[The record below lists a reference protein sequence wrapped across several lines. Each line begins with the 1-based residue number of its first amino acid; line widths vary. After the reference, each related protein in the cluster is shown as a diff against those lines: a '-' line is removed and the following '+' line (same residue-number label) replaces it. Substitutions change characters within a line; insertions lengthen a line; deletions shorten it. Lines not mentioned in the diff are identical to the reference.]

1 MTDKITSIQE
11 MESLLDQAVGDY
23 AYVHVTK
30 GEDAAEPLLQRL
42 NNMIENGAVPEA
54 LKQKTRRKIRS
65 LGFQKEKN
73 VMELLDEELL
83 KPATAERETSLL
95 LTPQD
100 SALLVAMSG
109 QFASSDHSDMDNLL
123 SAIAVKLRKNSTL
136 DPADEPPGPDA
147 SARETDIR
155 LTALELTVLD
165 QLFDEVD
172 WPDAS
177 QSKQWWH
184 MNNLSI
190 KVKQGISSIKSD
202 ILSELIDARRHRMRT
217 EFGE

>member
-23 AYVHVTK
+23 AYVHTTK
-30 GEDAAEPLLQRL
+30 GEDAAEPFLQRL
-42 NNMIENGAVPEA
+42 NDMIDNGAVPEA
-54 LKQKTRRKIRS
+54 LKQRTRRDIRS
-65 LGFQKEKN
+65 LGLKKEKN
-73 VMELLDEELL
+73 VMELLNEELL

-95 LTPQD
+95 LTHQD
-100 SALLVAMSG
+100 SALLVTISEK
-109 QFASSDHSDMDNLL
+109 FVSSDHPDTDGLL
-123 SAIAVKLRKNSTL
+123 SGIAVKLRKNSML
-136 DPADEPPGPDA
+136 DATDEPSEQAATAGE
-147 SARETDIR
+147 RDIV
-155 LTALELTVLD
+155 LTALELSVLD
-165 QLFDEVD
+165 QLFDEVE

-190 KVKQGISSIKSD
+190 KIKQGISSIKSD
-202 ILSELIDARRHRMRT
+202 ILSELMDARRHRMKT